1 MSDITDR
8 GLTTGATATSRDA
21 DGSRPMPAEAG
32 PDARRDDAARRPGAA
47 APSVRPG
54 QVWNDN
60 RVQGEGGPFRVIC
73 VDSAFAYG
81 RGSPAGDGAVRR
93 VSLSSFDGRAR
104 GGLVLVSDAD
114 STTDLIERRVLTAL
128 WQLDYS
134 GMPRRLDSIAD
145 LLGGFYSM
153 DDIRAALASA
163 EADGL
168 VVAAADAEGEW
179 SLTGGGRRLA
189 AVG

>member
-1 MSDITDR
+1 MGGSTDA
-8 GLTTGATATSRDA
+8 GLTDTRATS
-21 DGSRPMPAEAG
+21 GGGGGIPP
-32 PDARRDDAARRPGAA
+32 A
-47 APSVRPG
+47 APFDLRGDDQAGGRPSAGAPAVRPG

-60 RVQGEGGPFRVIC
+60 RVRAEGGPFRVIC

-81 RGSPAGDGAVRR
+81 RASHAGDGAVRR
-93 VSLSSFDGRAR
+93 VPLSSFDGRAR

-134 GMPRRLDSIAD
+134 GLPRRLDSIAD
-145 LLGGFYSM
+145 LLGGFYSV

-168 VVAAADAEGEW
+168 VVAAPDSEDEW

-189 AVG
+189 AIG